1 MNGDLDTILGLI
13 DEDRLIE
20 LLTEAVE
27 QYSPS
32 YAEEPAMQVF
42 AARLKEGGVR
52 YMRQPLPH
60 SAGHAGDQRANLIVE
75 LGPQPSAL
83 MWVGH
88 VDTVPLIDE
97 EDQRMHREGDVLH
110 GLGSA
115 DMKSGC
121 AAIVEAIIAVQRS
134 GAELARGL
142 TVALVV
148 GEEEYGDGSEALLEW
163 RTAPLTVIGE
173 PTGLVPCIDHYGYY
187 ECLLTARGARAH
199 AALPEMGAS
208 AIHAMLV
215 WMQQIMGAGGEQAH
229 GLTISPR
236 EIRGGAGLFM
246 VAQQCEAAIDI
257 HVPPGLD
264 HGVVDRL
271 VEQARQTALAT
282 HPRCE
287 LSFENAYWAAGYAN
301 PSEHSLLDPLRR
313 AYLANGLDW
322 SPSAFRSHSD
332 GSLFFQKG
340 SVPVICGPGRLEVAH
355 TRHEHVSLRET
366 VDAARLYA
374 AMIHAACVA
383 PASPQRMTRD
393 DTGEP
398 LAS

>member
-1 MNGDLDTILGLI
+1 MNSQLDAILGLI
-13 DEDRLIE
+13 DAEQLVA
-20 LLTEAVE
+20 LLTNAVE

-32 YAEEPAMQVF
+32 YAEEPAMEVF
-42 AARLKEGGVR
+42 AERLGECGVR
-52 YMRQPLPH
+52 YMRQPLPPG
-60 SAGHAGDQRANLIVE
+60 SGPAADTRANLIIE
-75 LGPQPSAL
+75 LGPQPSTL

-97 EDQRMHREGDVLH
+97 EEQRMHREGDILH

-121 AAIVEAIIAVQRS
+121 AAIVEAVIAVARS
-134 GAELARGL
+134 GVEMKRGL

-173 PTGLVPCIDHYGYY
+173 PTGLVPCVDHYGYY

-208 AIHAMLV
+208 AIHAMLA
-215 WMQQIMGAGGEQAH
+215 WMQHLMEAGGEVMH
-229 GLTISPR
+229 GLTLNPR

-246 VAQQCEAAIDI
+246 VAQECEAAIDI
-257 HVPPGLD
+257 HAPPG
-264 HGVVDRL
+264 VDRAVIDQL
-271 VEQARQTALAT
+271 IEQARDRAQET

-287 LSFENAYWAAGYAN
+287 LQFENLYWATGYSSAADE
-301 PSEHSLLDPLRR
+301 PLLDPVRQ
-313 AYLANGLDW
+313 AYQAAGLEW
-322 SPSAFRSHSD
+322 SPEAFRSHSD
-332 GSLFFQKG
+332 GSLFHQKG

-355 TRHEHVSLRET
+355 TRHEHVSLQET
-366 VDAARLYA
+366 LDAARLYA
-374 AMIHAACVA
+374 AMIHSACVA
-383 PASPQRMTRD
+383 
-393 DTGEP
+393 
-398 LAS
+398 

>member
-1 MNGDLDTILGLI
+1 MSTRLENILELI
-13 DEDRLIE
+13 DDDQLIT

-32 YAEEPAMQVF
+32 YAEEPAMHVF
-42 AARLKEGGVR
+42 AERLRECGVR
-52 YMRQPLPH
+52 YMRQPLP
-60 SAGHAGDQRANLIVE
+60 AGSGPANEHRANLLIE
-75 LGPQPSAL
+75 LGPQPSSM

-97 EDQRMHREGDVLH
+97 EDQRIHREGDILH
-110 GLGSA
+110 GLGTA

-121 AAIVEAIIAVQRS
+121 AAIVEAVIAVVRS
-134 GAELARGL
+134 GAELKRGL

-148 GEEEYGDGSEALLEW
+148 GEEEYGDGSEALLDW

-173 PTGLVPCIDHYGYY
+173 PTGLVPCVDHFGYY
-187 ECLLTARGARAH
+187 ECLMTVQGARAH

-208 AIHAMLV
+208 AIHAMLA
-215 WMQQIMGAGGEQAH
+215 WMQQIMEAGGETTH

-257 HVPPGLD
+257 HAPPGID
-264 HGVVDRL
+264 QVVIDRL
-271 VEQARQTALAT
+271 IEQARDRAQAT

-287 LSFENAYWAAGYAN
+287 LQFENAYWATGYAN
-301 PSEHSLLDPLRR
+301 QPDDPLLDPLRR
-313 AYLANGLDW
+313 AYHATGLDW
-322 SPSAFRSHSD
+322 APAAFRSHSD
-332 GSLFFQKG
+332 GSLFHQKG

-355 TRHEHVSLRET
+355 TRHEHVSLQET
-366 VDAARLYA
+366 LDAARLYA
-374 AMIHAACVA
+374 ALIHAACVA
-383 PASPQRMTRD
+383 
-393 DTGEP
+393 
-398 LAS
+398 

>member
-1 MNGDLDTILGLI
+1 MSSHLDTILGLI
-13 DEDRLIE
+13 DNEQLVR
-20 LLTEAVE
+20 LLTDAVE

-42 AARLKEGGVR
+42 ATRLNECGVR
-52 YMRQPLPH
+52 YLRQPLPPG
-60 SAGHAGDQRANLIVE
+60 SGPATDTRANLIIE
-75 LGPQPSAL
+75 LGPQPSTL

-97 EDQRMHREGDVLH
+97 EEQRLHREGDLLH
-110 GLGSA
+110 GLGTA

-121 AAIVEAIIAVQRS
+121 AAIVEAVIAVARS
-134 GAELARGL
+134 GVPLARGL

-173 PTGLVPCIDHYGYY
+173 PTGLVPCVDHYGYY
-187 ECLLTARGARAH
+187 ECRLTARGARAH

-208 AIHAMLV
+208 AIHAMLA
-215 WMQQIMGAGGEQAH
+215 WMQQLLESGAEDTH
-229 GLTISPR
+229 GLTINPR

-257 HVPPGLD
+257 HAPPG
-264 HGVVDRL
+264 VDQTVIERL
-271 VEQARQTALAT
+271 IGGARDNAQAT

-287 LSFENAYWAAGYAN
+287 LQFENLYWANGYAHA
-301 PSEHSLLDPLRR
+301 PDEPLLGPLQQAFQATGRE
-313 AYLANGLDW
+313 W
-322 SPSAFRSHSD
+322 SPAAFRSHSD
-332 GSLFFQKG
+332 GSLFHQQG

-355 TRHEHVSLRET
+355 TRHEHVSLQET
-366 VDAARLYA
+366 LDAARLYA
-374 AMIHAACVA
+374 ALIHAACVV
-383 PASPQRMTRD
+383 
-393 DTGEP
+393 
-398 LAS
+398 